1 MTVYITVGISGSGKS
16 HVARNLFPDAIELN
30 ADNIRKEIS
39 GDISC
44 QSQNSLVFKMIDDRL
59 EKAIKD
65 GTKDVIISNT
75 NLHLDKNIELALKY
89 PDTKFMML
97 LIEDSSR
104 FNRCVSRV
112 KKDLKNKVERSDVP
126 VFVIRNQH
134 KNFIKLVEDL
144 KTTELPENLSY
155 KWVTS
160 DLRII

>member
-39 GDISC
+39 GDISD
-44 QSQNSLVFKMIDDRL
+44 QSHNSLVFNVTDGRL
-59 EKAIKD
+59 EKAIED

-89 PDTKFMML
+89 PDTQFEML

-104 FNRCVSRV
+104 LYRCV

-126 VFVIRNQH
+126 VYVIRNQH
-134 KNFIKLVEDL
+134 KNFVKLVEDL
-144 KTTELPENLSY
+144 KTAELPANLSY

-160 DLRII
+160 DLRIV